1 MSLNISDAKN
11 DEAMEPVYTEMEMRR
26 ELERQ
31 LADDAIER
39 EQLAAEALE
48 KANQQQ
54 ANNYYYIPTTG
65 TYLV

>member
-1 MSLNISDAKN
+1 MTSTLDAKN

>member
-1 MSLNISDAKN
+1 MTSTSDEKN
-11 DEAMEPVYTEMEMRR
+11 DDGMEPVYTEMEMRR

>member
-1 MSLNISDAKN
+1 MTSTSDAKN
-11 DEAMEPVYTEMEMRR
+11 DDAMEPVYTEMEMRR

-65 TYLV
+65 ICLV